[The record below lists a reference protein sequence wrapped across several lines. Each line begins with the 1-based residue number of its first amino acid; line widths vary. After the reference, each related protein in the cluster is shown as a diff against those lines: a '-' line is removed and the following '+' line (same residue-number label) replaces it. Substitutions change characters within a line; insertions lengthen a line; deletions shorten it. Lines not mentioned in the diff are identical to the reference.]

1 MDNILRGSDAQLTD
15 KVEVDLSDD
24 SNNKVDGPEEND
36 FYEEIHQEAVNN
48 DLADL
53 PNQMELVEEA
63 ELDKQKSKYSI
74 PTHLMNDED
83 SSDYVQE
90 DSEEGEREEEDN
102 LNDLPLVEIA
112 EEEAEV
118 TPRYQENQKSNPNE
132 PITAMVESLIVIK
145 EEEEKRQPDIEVFS
159 PLPVV
164 N

>member
-1 MDNILRGSDAQLTD
+1 MDNILRGSDEQLTD

-24 SNNKVDGPEEND
+24 LNNKVDVPDKND

-53 PNQMELVEEA
+53 PNQMELVEEP

-112 EEEAEV
+112 EEETEEQRD
-118 TPRYQENQKSNPNE
+118 TPKDQEDQKSNPNE
-132 PITAMVESLIVIK
+132 PITAMVESPIVIK
-145 EEEEKRQPDIEVFS
+145 EEEEKK
-159 PLPVV
+159 
-164 N
+164 